1 MSRIA
6 VSNGAC
12 LIALNQIKRIELLL
26 NSYDEI
32 LIPPEVRD
40 EVAYPLDGIRVRD
53 LRTPEQL
60 ARFPIRV
67 HRGEAAAIAL
77 ALEIPGCDVVLDDFK
92 ARQLAQLMGIK
103 VIGTIGL
110 ILRAKAEGRIDLIRP
125 IVDELQAV
133 RFRISDELL
142 SDALR
147 LAGET

>member
-6 VSNGAC
+6 VLNSAC

-26 NSYDEI
+26 GSYDEI

-40 EVAYPLDGIRVRD
+40 EVAYPLDGICVRE
-53 LRTPEQL
+53 LRSPEQL
-60 ARFPIRV
+60 QQFPIRV

-77 ALEIPGCDVVLDDFK
+77 ALEIPGCEVILDDFK
-92 ARQLAQLMGIK
+92 ARQLAQLMGIN

-110 ILRAKAEGRIDLIRP
+110 ILRAKAEGRIKLIRP
-125 IVDELQAV
+125 IVDELQSV
-133 RFRISDELL
+133 RFRVSDQLL

-147 LAGET
+147 IAGEK